1 MGSAPSKPTAP
12 QPLAEVFPAALFAKI
27 KKSAEAQT
35 LTLSGAGNFSAKCLL
50 IDKLLE
56 TKKRLVV
63 WVVSDVGEANALSAH
78 LRAWQDRP
86 VQLFTAEQVDED
98 ERERT
103 LRLLKEALAL
113 REKNAIIVTSY
124 RDAQTLLPDLVRL
137 EKESLTMRAGSE
149 LNRTDFFN
157 DLIAR
162 GYENVGS
169 EDELGPGNYRASGST
184 LTIFPPEREQPIR
197 FDLDGEM
204 IEKIFDEESELA
216 EIQLLP
222 ISNDYETV
230 DLITMLPDDTFLVGD
245 EIIEEGNGNGN
256 ADNSYA
262 DTLPEVSQWFDSNPA
277 VQKFIFTSFPEED
290 TNFVHLRFLSV
301 LKFVTPRDLID
312 DLRAKK
318 DGKWKVLILTK
329 QGTELKNILNEY
341 NFVFGGDSGV
351 DIRELGEEDFSPQ
364 AFQNPE
370 LKIAVLTDRE
380 IFGFQRAGKSVSEQ
394 KVYLDFITSL
404 RNGDFVVHLD
414 HGIGIFRG
422 IEQKTVDEITR
433 EYLRI
438 DYAAGDKLFVP
449 IDQADKVNRF
459 IGTGDAPPRLTRLGS
474 SEWTTVQKRVAAET
488 KQVAKELLAL
498 YAARAAA
505 VGLKFGADG
514 SRQAELEKKFPYEET
529 PGQLRA
535 IQDVKQDMEAR
546 KPMDR
551 LVCGDVGFGKTE
563 VAMRAA
569 FKAALA
575 GKQVA
580 FISPITIL
588 TDQHFKSFSK
598 RLEGFDLSCEM
609 LSRFKTPAQQKKI
622 LGGLADGS
630 VQIVIGTHRLL
641 QPDIKFKDLGL
652 VIIDEEQRFGVK
664 QKEKLKELRKQV
676 DVLTMTATPIPRTL
690 NMALNKLRDITTINT
705 PPPGRLP
712 IITEVRHFSW
722 HLIKEAI
729 ERELKRK
736 GQVYF
741 LHNRVATIDGIAEKL
756 SSLMPEAKFIVT
768 HGQLRPDELENR
780 VLDFKNG
787 KYDVLVSSAI
797 IENGID
803 LPNANTLIV
812 NDAENFGLSQLYQ
825 LRGRVGRSRTQAY
838 AFFLYNTR
846 LLKPDAKKRLRA
858 IVEAS
863 ELGAGFEIAMKDLEI
878 RGAGDILG
886 ANQSGAIN
894 VVGVSHFVRM
904 LNQAVEDL
912 KAGKKISTGEEV
924 KKTKAD
930 VTLEVPLSAFIPT
943 NYISDTKEKIRA
955 YQRLSS
961 VDSAEELSDQK
972 LELVEEFGH
981 LPNEVLNLLKV
992 IRLKLASRKAGVTAA
1007 KVGRISP
1014 RKREAILTL
1023 GENVKPGNIMSA
1035 LAENPAWQI
1044 SGDKLKI
1051 DVQDLGV
1058 DWVSGLQ
1065 KTIEALAKEVK
1076 SDEVLPKPT
1085 DSSAEAPLSGT
1096 KDK

>member
-1 MGSAPSKPTAP
+1 MA
-12 QPLAEVFPAALFAKI
+12 
-27 KKSAEAQT
+27 
-35 LTLSGAGNFSAKCLL
+35 
-50 IDKLLE
+50 DKLLNGE
-56 TKKRLVV
+56 KLTL
-63 WVVSDVGEANALSAH
+63 WVVNDAGEANALAAH
-78 LRAWQDRP
+78 LNEWQDRE
-86 VQLFTAEQVDED
+86 VKIFAAEKTDET

-103 LRLLKEALAL
+103 LRLIREALAL
-113 REKNAIIVTSY
+113 EKSGAILITTFL
-124 RDAQTLLPDLVRL
+124 DAQTLLPNLNQL
-137 EKESLTMRAGSE
+137 ERESLE
-149 LNRTDFFN
+149 LQLGAEINRTEFFN

-162 GYENVGS
+162 GYTNVDS
-169 EDELGPGNYRASGST
+169 ETEIWPGNYRAIGNV
-184 LTIFPPEREQPIR
+184 IKVFPPNLENPITVE
-197 FDLDGEM
+197 LDGEQ
-204 IEKIFDEESELA
+204 IESISQTQGEKLENLK
-216 EIQLLP
+216 LLP
-222 ISNDYETV
+222 INEENESV
-230 DLITMLPDDTFLVGD
+230 DLITALPDGALVIAD
-245 EIIEEGNGNGN
+245 ELIGEDNGNSGF
-256 ADNSYA
+256 DNNGEA
-262 DTLPEVSQWFDSNPA
+262 LPTIEAWLARNPA
-277 VQKFIFTSFPEED
+277 VKKLFFTSFPEE
-290 TNFVHLRFLSV
+290 NVKFAHLRFLSV

-312 DLRAKK
+312 DLRVKK
-318 DGKWKVLILTK
+318 DGGWQVLILTK
-329 QGTELKNILNEY
+329 QRTELENILQEY
-341 NFVFGGDSGV
+341 NFVFGEGTKIE
-351 DIRELGEEDFSPQ
+351 IRELAEEDFSPQ

-380 IFGFQRAGKSVSEQ
+380 IFGFQRSGKSVSEQ

-404 RNGDFVVHLD
+404 KNGDYVVHLD

-438 DYAAGDKLFVP
+438 DYAVGDKLFVP

-488 KQVAKELLAL
+488 KKVAKELLNL

-505 VGLKFGADG
+505 TGVQFSGDG
-514 SRQAELEKKFPYEET
+514 PKQAEFEKNFPYEET

-535 IQDVKQDMEAR
+535 IQDVKSDMEAK

-598 RLEGFDLSCEM
+598 RLEGFDISCEM

-622 LGGLADGS
+622 LGGLAEGS

-641 QPDIKFKDLGL
+641 QPDVKFKDLGL

-676 DVLTMTATPIPRTL
+676 DILTMTATPIPRTL
-690 NMALNKLRDITTINT
+690 NMALNKLRDITTIST

-729 ERELKRK
+729 EKELAHG

-741 LHNRVATIDGIAEKL
+741 LHNRVATIEGIAEKL
-756 SSLMPEAKFIVT
+756 RSLLPDARFVVT
-768 HGQLRPDELENR
+768 HGQLKADELENR
-780 VLDFKNG
+780 ILDFKNG
-787 KYDVLVSSAI
+787 EYDVLVSSAI

-825 LRGRVGRSRTQAY
+825 LRGRVGRSRKQAY

-846 LLKPDAKKRLRA
+846 HLKTDAKKRLRA

-886 ANQSGAIN
+886 ASQSGAIN

-912 KAGKKISTGEEV
+912 KAGKKPDTGEESV
-924 KKTKAD
+924 EKKSD
-930 VTLEVPLSAFIPT
+930 VNLELPVSAFIPT

-955 YQRLSS
+955 YQKLSAADS
-961 VDSAEELSDQK
+961 VEDLNEQK
-972 LELVEEFGH
+972 HELVEEFGH
-981 LPNEVLNLLKV
+981 LPIEVMNLLKV
-992 IRLKLASRKAGVTAA
+992 IRLKLACRRAGVIAV
-1007 KVGRISP
+1007 KVGRVSP
-1014 RKREAILTL
+1014 RLREAILTL
-1023 GENVKPGNIMSA
+1023 GEKVKPGNILSA
-1035 LAENPAWQI
+1035 LRENPAWQI

-1051 DVQDLGV
+1051 DVSALGV
-1058 DWVSGLQ
+1058 NWLEGLQ
-1065 KTIEALAKEVK
+1065 KTVEALAVEVK
-1076 SDEVLPKPT
+1076 SDEVL
-1085 DSSAEAPLSGT
+1085 T
-1096 KDK
+1096 KDT

>member
-1 MGSAPSKPTAP
+1 MSSQNFGR
-12 QPLAEVFPAALFAKI
+12 VFPANLFEKLQKDLAGKQ
-27 KKSAEAQT
+27 SFV
-35 LTLSGAGNFSAKCLL
+35 LSGAGNFSAKSLL
-50 IDKLLE
+50 ADKLLNRS
-56 TKKRLVV
+56 RLTL
-63 WVVSDVGEANALSAH
+63 WVVNDAGEANALAAH
-78 LRAWQDRP
+78 LAEWQTREIKI
-86 VQLFTAEQVDED
+86 FAAEKSDES
-98 ERERT
+98 ERERV
-103 LRLLKEALAL
+103 LRLISEALAL
-113 REKNAIIVTSY
+113 EKSEAILITTF
-124 RDAQTLLPDLVRL
+124 RDAQTLLPNLRQL
-137 EKESLTMRAGSE
+137 EKESLEIKVGIE
-149 LNRTDFFN
+149 LNRTEFFN

-162 GYENVGS
+162 GYLNVES
-169 EDELGPGNYRASGST
+169 ETEIWPGHYRAIGNV
-184 LTIFPPEREQPIR
+184 IKVFPPNAESV
-197 FDLDGEM
+197 FVVDLDGEQIDSISDSQTGKK
-204 IEKIFDEESELA
+204 IEALR
-216 EIQLLP
+216 LLP
-222 ISNDYETV
+222 IGEENETV
-230 DLITMLPDDTFLVGD
+230 DLITALPDDALVIAD
-245 EIIEEGNGNGN
+245 EIIGEENGHNF
-256 ADNSYA
+256 DNSEN
-262 DTLPEVSQWFDSNPA
+262 LPSVEAWLARNPA
-277 VQKFIFTSFPEED
+277 VQKLFFTSFPDEGVE
-290 TNFVHLRFLSV
+290 FAHLRFLSV

-312 DLRAKK
+312 DLRIKK
-318 DGKWKVLILTK
+318 DSGWQVLILTK
-329 QGTELKNILNEY
+329 QKTELEKILQEY
-341 NFVFGGDSGV
+341 NFVFGAGTR
-351 DIRELGEEDFSPQ
+351 IEMCELAEEDFSPQ

-380 IFGFQRAGKSVSEQ
+380 IFGFQRSGKSVSEQ

-404 RNGDFVVHLD
+404 KNGDYVVHLD

-438 DYAAGDKLFVP
+438 DYAMGDKLFVP

-474 SEWTTVQKRVAAET
+474 SEWTTIQKRVAAET
-488 KQVAKELLAL
+488 KQVAKELLSL

-505 VGLKFGADG
+505 KGFQFSNDG
-514 SRQAELEKKFPYEET
+514 NKQIAFEKNFPYEET

-535 IQDVKQDMEAR
+535 IQDVKADMEAA

-563 VAMRAA
+563 VALRAA

-588 TDQHFKSFSK
+588 TDQHYKSFSK
-598 RLEGFDLSCEM
+598 RLEGFDISCEM
-609 LSRFKTPAQQKKI
+609 LSRFKTQAQQKKI
-622 LGGLADGS
+622 LEGLADGS

-712 IITEVRHFSW
+712 IVTEVRHFSW

-729 ERELKRK
+729 EKETARS

-741 LHNRVATIDGIAEKL
+741 LHNRVATIEGIAEKL
-756 SSLMPEAKFIVT
+756 RSLLPEVKFVVT
-768 HGQLRPDELENR
+768 HGQLKPDELENR
-780 VLDFKNG
+780 ILDFKNG
-787 KYDVLVSSAI
+787 KFDVLVSSAI

-825 LRGRVGRSRTQAY
+825 LRGRVGRSRKQAY

-846 LLKPDAKKRLRA
+846 HLKTDAKKRLRA

-886 ANQSGAIN
+886 ASQSGAIN

-912 KAGKKISTGEEV
+912 KAGKKLETDEEPIE
-924 KKTKAD
+924 KKTE
-930 VTLEVPLSAFIPT
+930 VNLELPLSAFIPT

-955 YQRLSS
+955 YQKLSAADS
-961 VDSAEELSDQK
+961 VEDLNEQK
-972 LELVEEFGH
+972 LELVEEYGH
-981 LPNEVLNLLKV
+981 LPIEVMNLLKV
-992 IRLKLASRKAGVTAA
+992 IRLKLACRRAGVVAV

-1014 RKREAILTL
+1014 KKREAILSL
-1023 GENVKPGNIMSA
+1023 GAKIKPGNILSA
-1035 LAENPAWQI
+1035 LQENSAWQI

-1051 DVQDLGV
+1051 EIGELGV
-1058 DWVSGLQ
+1058 DWLNGLQ
-1065 KTIEALAKEVK
+1065 KTVEALAIEIR
-1076 SDEVLPKPT
+1076 SDEVLPKI
-1085 DSSAEAPLSGT
+1085 
-1096 KDK
+1096 KN